1 MARVHL
7 LTVHPPEDER
17 AQGGYLSLKENAA
30 LDRFRVHQLAEDPSA
45 ADLIIFA
52 EIDCGRMCR
61 FVREH
66 PYVKRYRAKC
76 FLYSTDWRVVPWL
89 PGVYT
94 ALDRK
99 YYLPRRVR
107 PGFYP
112 SVLTNPLISFQPDDA
127 CDLLYGF
134 MGDVNTH
141 PVRRVLAGLP
151 HPSDAWVDTSSE
163 SQAVMWA
170 GTAAD
175 HDAFWRRYFDLM
187 KRCKFF
193 LCPRGVAPASIRM
206 FETMCM
212 GRVAVVLSDDWVP
225 PAGPD
230 WDKVILR
237 VPESDAGRLPEILRE
252 REPEAHQIGLAA
264 RRAWEEYFAPDVLF
278 HRLVELCLEIQRA
291 RTLPEWLERQAIIPQ
306 LLQRRV
312 IREYVRY
319 VKDRVTGV
327 RY

>member
-7 LTVHPPEDER
+7 LTVHPLEDQR
-17 AQGGYLSLKENAA
+17 AQGGYLSVKENAE
-30 LDRFRVHQLAEDPSA
+30 LDRFRVHHLVDDPAA

-52 EIDCGRMCR
+52 EIDCGRLCR
-61 FVREH
+61 FVLEH
-66 PYVKRYRAKC
+66 PLVKRYRAKC

-89 PGVYT
+89 PGIYT
-94 ALDRK
+94 GLERK

-112 SVLTNPLISFQPDDA
+112 SCLTNPLISFQPDDG

-134 MGDVNTH
+134 MGDINTH

-151 HPSDAWVDTSSE
+151 HPPDAWVDTSSE

-170 GTAAD
+170 GSPAE
-175 HDAFWRRYFDLM
+175 HEAFWQRYFQLM

-193 LCPRGVAPASIRM
+193 ICPRGVAPASIRM

-230 WDKVILR
+230 WNKVILR
-237 VPESDAGRLPEILRE
+237 VPEAEAARLPDILRE
-252 REPEAHQIGLAA
+252 HEAKAHEMGLAA
-264 RRAWEEYFAPDVLF
+264 RQAWEEFFAPDVLF

-312 IREYVRY
+312 LREYARY
-319 VKDRVTGV
+319 IKDRLTGV